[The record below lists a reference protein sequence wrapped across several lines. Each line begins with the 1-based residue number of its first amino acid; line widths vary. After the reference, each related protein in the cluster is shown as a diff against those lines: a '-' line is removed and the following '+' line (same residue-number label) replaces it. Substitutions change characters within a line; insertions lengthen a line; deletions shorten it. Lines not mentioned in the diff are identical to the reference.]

1 MIVGW
6 SALVLLAAFLLVLG
20 ERAGFAE
27 AARAR
32 KPSAK
37 ASSASVP
44 EGGKAGTTAAASA
57 HGSAGTGASAGTV
70 PAERKKRPL
79 IGKPT
84 TDEVAAIKAEGKKVA
99 VIETARG
106 KLALELYDDDA
117 PLTVANFVKLAR
129 AGFYDGLSFHRVVK
143 EPQPF
148 VVQGGDPLG
157 NGMGNPGY
165 MIEGEFSPTRQHL
178 EGTVAMA
185 RSRDPNSAGCQF
197 FICLAPQPSLDGQ
210 YAIFGQVI
218 TGLDV
223 VQSLMQGDVM
233 SRVTIEPAEEP

>member
-1 MIVGW
+1 MIIGW
-6 SALVLLAAFLLVLG
+6 SALVVLAAFLLVLG
-20 ERAGFAE
+20 ERAGLAE

-32 KPSAK
+32 KSSAK
-37 ASSASVP
+37 ASNASTT
-44 EGGKAGTTAAASA
+44 EGGKSGATASTSAAAE
-57 HGSAGTGASAGTV
+57 
-70 PAERKKRPL
+70 PERKKRPL

-84 TDEVAAIKAEGKKVA
+84 TDEVAAIKAEGKKIA
-99 VIETARG
+99 VIETAHG
-106 KLALELYDDDA
+106 KLVFELYDDDA

-129 AGFYDGLSFHRVVK
+129 AGFYDGLTFHRVVK

-197 FICLAPQPSLDGQ
+197 FICLAPAPELDGQ
-210 YAIFGQVI
+210 YAIFGQVV
-218 TGLDV
+218 TGMDV
-223 VQSLMQGDVM
+223 VHAIMQGDVM
-233 SRVTIEPAEEP
+233 SRVTIERAEEP

>member
-20 ERAGFAE
+20 ERSGRAE

-37 ASSASVP
+37 ASNASATAPSSAAGSAS
-44 EGGKAGTTAAASA
+44 S
-57 HGSAGTGASAGTV
+57 SAGAVTA
-70 PAERKKRPL
+70 PEAERKKRPL

-99 VIETARG
+99 VIETTHG
-106 KLALELYDDDA
+106 KIQFELYDDDA

-129 AGFYDGLSFHRVVK
+129 AGFYDGLTFHRVVK

-210 YAIFGQVI
+210 YAIFGHVI
-218 TGLDV
+218 TGMDV
-223 VQSLMQGDVM
+223 VHSLMQGDVM
-233 SRVTIEPAEEP
+233 SRVTIERAEEP

>member
-1 MIVGW
+1 MLIGW
-6 SALVLLAAFLLVLG
+6 SALVVLAALLLVLG
-20 ERAGFAE
+20 ERSGRAE

-32 KPSAK
+32 KSSAK
-37 ASSASVP
+37 APS
-44 EGGKAGTTAAASA
+44 TTAAS
-57 HGSAGTGASAGTV
+57 SPQSSNGASASAATE
-70 PAERKKRPL
+70 PERKKRPL

-84 TDEVAAIKAEGKKVA
+84 TDEVAAIKAEGKKIA
-99 VIETARG
+99 IIETAHG
-106 KLALELYDDDA
+106 KFTFELYDDDA

-129 AGFYDGLSFHRVVK
+129 AGFYDGLTFHRVVK

-165 MIEGEFSPTRQHL
+165 MIDGEFSPTRQHL

-197 FICLAPQPSLDGQ
+197 FICLAPAPELDGQ

-218 TGLDV
+218 TGMDV
-223 VQSLMQGDVM
+223 VHSLMQGDAM
-233 SRVTIEPAEEP
+233 SRVTIERAGEP

>member
-1 MIVGW
+1 MIIGW
-6 SALVLLAAFLLVLG
+6 SALVVLAAFLLVLG
-20 ERAGFAE
+20 ERTGRAE

-32 KPSAK
+32 KSSAK
-37 ASSASVP
+37 ASSTSAQD
-44 EGGKAGTTAAASA
+44 GKSGATAETN
-57 HGSAGTGASAGTV
+57 GSAGAGAAAT
-70 PAERKKRPL
+70 PERKKRPL

-84 TDEVAAIKAEGKKVA
+84 SDEVAAIKAEGKKIA
-99 VIETARG
+99 VIETTHG
-106 KLALELYDDDA
+106 KIVFELYDDDA
-117 PLTVANFVKLAR
+117 PLTVANFVKLTR
-129 AGFYDGLSFHRVVK
+129 AGFYDGLTFHRVVK

-165 MIEGEFSPTRQHL
+165 MIDGEFSPTRQHL

-218 TGLDV
+218 TGMDV
-223 VQSLMQGDVM
+223 VHSLMQGDVM
-233 SRVTIEPAEEP
+233 SRVTIERAEEP